1 MRCLRQHGDPFP
13 ATVCLHDLNLVP
25 SQRMKELI
33 FIHAQHAGK
42 N

>member
-13 ATVCLHDLNLVP
+13 ATVYFHDLNLVP
-25 SQRMKELI
+25 SQSMKE
-33 FIHAQHAGK
+33 FVFMNAQHAGK